1 MTLYGFRMED
11 WISKSFREKLE
22 GYVELTDITNR
33 KEFYKLLD
41 QDDISTIFSYYNYNN
56 FTEIAQVMDHI
67 NLLVKLG
74 KISKIIFIS
83 SYNVYKPMYD
93 EPFSEDSPKGPRN
106 PVGINA
112 LTIENIV
119 IYLHR
124 KYGVETNILRLFS
137 LYGPYMDNNTLVSN
151 LLRSYIR
158 NEVVEIG
165 DLKKVRDFLFI
176 DDLINIVRNIY
187 LRQNNNDLSIYN
199 VGTGVPTSIKE
210 LIDKI
215 NTLTNKKPKIVFNP
229 ERISSEY
236 DHDYVVADNTRILK
250 DFPDLK
256 LVPLERGLELTYLW
270 ELGREKDV

>member
-1 MTLYGFRMED
+1 
-11 WISKSFREKLE
+11 
-22 GYVELTDITNR
+22 
-33 KEFYKLLD
+33 
-41 QDDISTIFSYYNYNN
+41 
-56 FTEIAQVMDHI
+56 
-67 NLLVKLG
+67 
-74 KISKIIFIS
+74 
-83 SYNVYKPMYD
+83 
-93 EPFSEDSPKGPRN
+93 
-106 PVGINA
+106 
-112 LTIENIV
+112 
-119 IYLHR
+119 
-124 KYGVETNILRLFS
+124 
-137 LYGPYMDNNTLVSN
+137 MDNNTLVSN

-187 LRQNNNDLSIYN
+187 LRQNNNNLSIYN

-210 LIDKI
+210 LVDKI